1 MGLSASCICIQNELI
16 VVIHTGGAY
25 NLFVSKY
32 LQVGAKV
39 RMAMA
44 GILIVGDVIA
54 PSVQHIPTF
63 GSGAGSGGLID
74 TEGDLESGRATR
86 ALSKSL
92 S

>member
-1 MGLSASCICIQNELI
+1 MGLSASCICIHDELI

-25 NLFVSKY
+25 SLFLSKY

-54 PSVQHIPTF
+54 PSEHTYRRLYREQGPEV
-63 GSGAGSGGLID
+63 
-74 TEGDLESGRATR
+74 
-86 ALSKSL
+86 
-92 S
+92 